1 MEAPPTTTPTTTTAT
16 AQEVDP
22 LLTLYNGHRECSI
35 CLIVKQECEFAYAT
49 SCAHVFCKECID
61 KSESDICM
69 TCRTPI
75 DHLLHLDIDGS
86 MCRLKMWEDKT
97 KNDETFIFVI
107 VD

>member
-1 MEAPPTTTPTTTTAT
+1 
-16 AQEVDP
+16 
-22 LLTLYNGHRECSI
+22 
-35 CLIVKQECEFAYAT
+35 
-49 SCAHVFCKECID
+49 
-61 KSESDICM
+61 M

-107 VD
+107 MSDTN